1 VTPAHFYNG
10 GENGERFGDA
20 EWLTEQID
28 RLPIRKQKPVAARYS
43 EIYQQLVLEDP
54 KNYRYRCNVWLRK
67 IVEKY
72 KPINDGLPF

>member
-1 VTPAHFYNG
+1 MIPTHFYNG
-10 GENGERFGDA
+10 GMHGEKFGDGP
-20 EWLTEQID
+20 WLVETID
-28 RLPIRKQKPVAARYS
+28 KLPIRKQKPVAARYS

>member
-1 VTPAHFYNG
+1 MIPPHFYNG
-10 GENGERFGDA
+10 GEHGSTYGDGP
-20 EWLTEQID
+20 WLVETVD
-28 RLPIRKQKPVAARYS
+28 KLPIRKQKPVAVRYG
-43 EIYQQLVLEDP
+43 EIYQQFVLEDT

>member
-1 VTPAHFYNG
+1 MTPTHFYNG

-67 IVEKY
+67 VVKKY